1 MTKKILITTGGSGGH
16 VIPSLSIYDTLK
28 NDFKVEIATDLRGS
42 KYIKNDE
49 YDYSLIDVPNLFSN
63 LTLLPF
69 NLLKFCI
76 AIIKSYKYLK
86 LNNFNILI
94 STGGYMSLPFCF
106 ASKLLNIKILIFE
119 PNSVIGRANKLTLS
133 FANKIIC
140 YDLNLKGISKKYL
153 NKIYLVKP
161 LLRKEIYKYQK
172 NNKTKT
178 RIIDKKK
185 ILIIGGSQGAK
196 FFDEFITNTIIK
208 LSKTHKIQV
217 LQQVIDSNSRE
228 NIKTLYQN
236 NFIEHELFDF
246 DDKLLIKAVNYD
258 LAITRSGAST
268 ISELGYLNIPFVAIP
283 FPYAKDN
290 HQYFNAKFYEKNKC
304 CWLIMQNHID
314 DNILID
320 LLNKI
325 FEDQNEYFSKKKN
338 LIKLTQENTWEKN
351 KSKLIELINE
361 N

>member
-1 MTKKILITTGGSGGH
+1 MKKILITTGGSGGH
-16 VIPSLSIYDTLK
+16 VIPAISIYDSLK
-28 NDFKVEIATDLRGS
+28 DKFKVEIATDLRGS
-42 KYIKNDE
+42 KYIDNDK
-49 YDYSLIDVPNLFSN
+49 YDCSLIDVPNLFSN
-63 LTLLPF
+63 LILLPL

-106 ASKLLNIKILIFE
+106 ASYLLNIKILVFE
-119 PNSVIGRANKLTLS
+119 PNSVIGRANKLTLG

-140 YDLNLKGISKKYL
+140 YDINLKGISKKYL
-153 NKIYLVKP
+153 DKIYLVKP

-172 NNKTKT
+172 NNKISIT
-178 RIIDKKK
+178 DKKK
-185 ILIIGGSQGAK
+185 LLIIGGSQGAK
-196 FFDEFITNTIIK
+196 FFDEIITKIIVK
-208 LSKTHKIQV
+208 LSKTQKIQV
-217 LQQVIDSNSRE
+217 LQQVIDSNSKE
-228 NIKTLYQN
+228 NIKELYQN
-236 NFIEHELFDF
+236 NFIEHALFDF

-304 CWLIMQNHID
+304 CWLIMQNHIND
-314 DNILID
+314 DNFID
-320 LLNKI
+320 LMTKI